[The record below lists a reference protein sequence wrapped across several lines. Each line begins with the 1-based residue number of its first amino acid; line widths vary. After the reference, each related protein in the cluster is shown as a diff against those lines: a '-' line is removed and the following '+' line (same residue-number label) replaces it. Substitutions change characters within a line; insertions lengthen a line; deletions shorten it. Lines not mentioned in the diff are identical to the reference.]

1 METKKI
7 RITGAQLSF
16 TFGAIQENKSK
27 ILNTLEEAEKINSD
41 IVVFPELCVT
51 GYPPEDLLLRESFV
65 GKNFAVLEEIAEFSG
80 RTSGVI
86 GFVDRSL
93 EEQTMDNVDRNITNA
108 AAIVQNGDVKGIY
121 HKSFLP
127 NYSVFDEARYFAKG
141 TKPEEIFWYEDI
153 AVGINICEDIWINN
167 GPAEEQVKKGASLII
182 NINASPFDINK
193 TESRKVNVRDKA
205 KKLKVPILYLN
216 MVGGQDEL
224 VFDGGSFLVD
234 ADGNIIYE
242 AGQFSEEIFSFDL
255 ELEIKNVKS
264 ENKLIVNEKK
274 SDLPPLKTSDS
285 LSELESMYAALKMG
299 LSDYVEKNNFKK
311 VLVGLSGGIDSALTA
326 TIAVDALTSDNV
338 IGVAMTSKF
347 NPKSSL
353 EDAKELADNL
363 NIELK
368 TVNIEETAEKFRN
381 LLKDNIDDDL
391 KSVVAENIQSR
402 IRGNILMGL
411 SNQLGAMVVSTGNK
425 SEMAVGYSTLYGDL
439 VGGFALLKDVYKTEV
454 YKLSDYRNSISKVIP
469 QNIIEKKPSAELSE
483 DQYDSDS
490 LPEYDLLDKILKM
503 YIELDYSS
511 EKIIN
516 SDIDK
521 EVVFDILEKI
531 DRNEYK
537 RKQVAP
543 GVKLTSRAFGKDR
556 RMPITNTYIR
566 DLSLIHI

>member
-1 METKKI
+1 METKKL

-16 TFGAIQENKSK
+16 TVGAIQENKSK

-121 HKSFLP
+121 HKCYLP

-153 AVGINICEDIWINN
+153 AIGINICEDVWINN
-167 GPAEEQVKKGASLII
+167 GPAEEQVKQGASLII

-234 ADGNIIYE
+234 AEGNIIYE
-242 AGQFSEEIFSFDL
+242 ARQFSEEIFSFDL

-274 SDLPPLKTSDS
+274 SDLPPLKKSDS

-338 IGVAMTSKF
+338 IGVAMPSKF

-353 EDAKELADNL
+353 DDAKELADNL

-368 TVNIEETAEKFRN
+368 TINIEETAEKFRN
-381 LLKDNIDDDL
+381 LLKDNLNDDL
-391 KSVVAENIQSR
+391 KSVVDENIQSR

-503 YIELDYSS
+503 YIELDFSS

-566 DLSLIHI
+566 DRS

>member
-16 TFGAIQENKSK
+16 TVGAIQENKSK

-93 EEQTMDNVDRNITNA
+93 EEQTTDNVDRNITNA

-121 HKSFLP
+121 HKCYLP

-141 TKPEEIFWYEDI
+141 TKQEEIFWYEDI

-338 IGVAMTSKF
+338 IGVAMPSKF

-391 KSVVAENIQSR
+391 KSVVDENIQSR

-469 QNIIEKKPSAELSE
+469 QNLIEKKPSAELSE

-566 DLSLIHI
+566 DRT

>member
-1 METKKI
+1 METKKL

-16 TFGAIQENKSK
+16 TVGAIQENKSK

-121 HKSFLP
+121 HKCYLP

-153 AVGINICEDIWINN
+153 AVGINICEDVWINN
-167 GPAEEQVKKGASLII
+167 GPAEEQVKQGASLII

-234 ADGNIIYE
+234 AEGNIIYE
-242 AGQFSEEIFSFDL
+242 AQQFSEEIFSFDL

-338 IGVAMTSKF
+338 IGVAMPSKF

-381 LLKDNIDDDL
+381 LLKDNLDDDL
-391 KSVVAENIQSR
+391 KSVVDENIQSR

-566 DLSLIHI
+566 DRS

>member
-16 TFGAIQENKSK
+16 TVGAIQENKSK

-121 HKSFLP
+121 HKCYLP

-153 AVGINICEDIWINN
+153 AVGINICEDVWINN

-182 NINASPFDINK
+182 KINASPFDINK

-242 AGQFSEEIFSFDL
+242 AEQFSEEIFSFDL

-338 IGVAMTSKF
+338 IGVAMPSKF

-381 LLKDNIDDDL
+381 LLKDSLDDNL
-391 KSVVAENIQSR
+391 KSVVDENIQSR

-490 LPEYDLLDKILKM
+490 LPDYDLLDKILKM

-566 DLSLIHI
+566 DRS

>member
-1 METKKI
+1 METKKL

-16 TFGAIQENKSK
+16 TVGAIEENKSK

-121 HKSFLP
+121 HKCYLP

-153 AVGINICEDIWINN
+153 AVGINICEDVWINN

-224 VFDGGSFLVD
+224 VFDGGSFLVN

-242 AGQFSEEIFSFDL
+242 AEQFSEEIFSFDL

-338 IGVAMTSKF
+338 IGVAMPSKF

-381 LLKDNIDDDL
+381 LLKDNLDDDL
-391 KSVVAENIQSR
+391 KSVVDENIQSR

-566 DLSLIHI
+566 DRS

>member
-16 TFGAIQENKSK
+16 TVGAIQENKSK

-121 HKSFLP
+121 HKCYLP

-153 AVGINICEDIWINN
+153 AVGINICEDVWINN
-167 GPAEEQVKKGASLII
+167 GPAEEQVNKGASLII

-234 ADGNIIYE
+234 ADGNIIYQ

-338 IGVAMTSKF
+338 IGVAMPSKF

-353 EDAKELADNL
+353 EDAKDLADNL

-368 TVNIEETAEKFRN
+368 TINIEETAEKFRN
-381 LLKDNIDDDL
+381 LLKDNVDDDL
-391 KSVVAENIQSR
+391 KSVVDENIQSR

-566 DLSLIHI
+566 DRS

>member
-1 METKKI
+1 METKKL

-16 TFGAIQENKSK
+16 TVGAIQENKSK

-121 HKSFLP
+121 HKCYLP

-153 AVGINICEDIWINN
+153 AVGINICEDVWINN

-242 AGQFSEEIFSFDL
+242 AEQFSEEIFSFDL

-338 IGVAMTSKF
+338 IGVAMPSKF

-391 KSVVAENIQSR
+391 KSVVDENIQSR

-566 DLSLIHI
+566 DRS

>member
-1 METKKI
+1 METKKL

-16 TFGAIQENKSK
+16 TVGAIQENKSK

-108 AAIVQNGDVKGIY
+108 AAIVQSGDVKGIY
-121 HKSFLP
+121 HKCYLP

-153 AVGINICEDIWINN
+153 AVGINICEDVWINN
-167 GPAEEQVKKGASLII
+167 GPSEEQVKQGASLII

-234 ADGNIIYE
+234 AEGNIIYE
-242 AGQFSEEIFSFDL
+242 ARQFSEEIFSFDI

-274 SDLPPLKTSDS
+274 SDLPLLKASDS
-285 LSELESMYAALKMG
+285 LSELQSMYAALKMG

-338 IGVAMTSKF
+338 IGVAMPSKF

-353 EDAKELADNL
+353 DDAKELAENL

-368 TVNIEETAEKFRN
+368 TINIEETTEKFRN
-381 LLKDNIDDDL
+381 LLKDNLNDDL
-391 KSVVAENIQSR
+391 KSVVDENIQSR

-503 YIELDYSS
+503 YIELDFSS

-566 DLSLIHI
+566 DRS